1 MNTLTVTSVVSC
13 QTSQGWSKILSLP
26 YGLDEYKAAV
36 TSENSV
42 HISFHQHRK
51 NTHTYTHT
59 QTPWAATFNPFIKG
73 KAE

>member
-1 MNTLTVTSVVSC
+1 MNTLKVTSVVSC
-13 QTSQGWSKILSLP
+13 QTNRGRIKILGLP

-42 HISFHQHRK
+42 HISLHEHRK
-51 NTHTYTHT
+51 NTHT
-59 QTPWAATFNPFIKG
+59 QRAATFNPFIKG

>member
-1 MNTLTVTSVVSC
+1 MNTLKVTSVVSC
-13 QTSQGWSKILSLP
+13 QTNRGRIKILGLP

-42 HISFHQHRK
+42 HISLHEHRK
-51 NTHTYTHT
+51 NTHTHTHT
-59 QTPWAATFNPFIKG
+59 QRAATFNPFIKG